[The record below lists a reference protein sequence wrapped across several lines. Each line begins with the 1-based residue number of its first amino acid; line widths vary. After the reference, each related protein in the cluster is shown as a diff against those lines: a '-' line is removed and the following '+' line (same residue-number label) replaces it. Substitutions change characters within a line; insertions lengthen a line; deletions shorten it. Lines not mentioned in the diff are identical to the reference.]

1 MGFKGAKPFCESLS
15 TFFSEESRGP
25 SRPERQVKR
34 DLRGKSQ
41 AEKGKRQ
48 KKKRAHKRMAGCL
61 AADEPLPVDLSGET
75 VYYVG
80 PCFDKNGNPK
90 GAGPTTSGRMDSYA
104 PALYDAGVRATVGKG
119 DRSPAVYDAIK
130 RNGALYLC
138 AIGGAGAL
146 YAKAM
151 VSVHTAAYGDL
162 GTEAIRRMEVRDFPV
177 IVGIDQHGN
186 SIFAK

>member
-1 MGFKGAKPFCESLS
+1 MNDKQGFKHITLPISAEAAATLTAGDYVMLNGAMY
-15 TFFSEESRGP
+15 TA
-25 SRPERQVKR
+25 R
-34 DLRGKSQ
+34 D
-41 AEKGKRQ
+41 A
-48 KKKRAHKRMAGCL
+48 AHKHMAGCL

-90 GAGPTTSGRMDSYA
+90 GAGPTTSGRMDAYA

>member
-1 MGFKGAKPFCESLS
+1 MNDKQGFKHITLPISAEAAATLTAGDYVMLNGAMY
-15 TFFSEESRGP
+15 TA
-25 SRPERQVKR
+25 R
-34 DLRGKSQ
+34 D
-41 AEKGKRQ
+41 A
-48 KKKRAHKRMAGCL
+48 AHKRMAGCL

-90 GAGPTTSGRMDSYA
+90 GAGPTTSGRMDAYA
-104 PALYDAGVRATVGKG
+104 PAL
-119 DRSPAVYDAIK
+119 YDAIK

>member
-1 MGFKGAKPFCESLS
+1 MNDKQGFKHITLPISAEAAATLTAGDYVMLNGAMY
-15 TFFSEESRGP
+15 TA
-25 SRPERQVKR
+25 R
-34 DLRGKSQ
+34 D
-41 AEKGKRQ
+41 A
-48 KKKRAHKRMAGCL
+48 AHKRMSGCL

-80 PCFDKNGNPK
+80 PCSDKNGNPK
-90 GAGPTTSGRMDSYA
+90 GAGPTTSGRMDAYA

-151 VSVHTAAYGDL
+151 ISVHTAAYGDL

>member
-1 MGFKGAKPFCESLS
+1 MNDKQGFKHITLPISAEDAATLTAGDYVMLNGAMY
-15 TFFSEESRGP
+15 TA
-25 SRPERQVKR
+25 R
-34 DLRGKSQ
+34 D
-41 AEKGKRQ
+41 A
-48 KKKRAHKRMAGCL
+48 AHKRMAGCL
-61 AADEPLPVDLSGET
+61 AAGEPLPVDLSGET

-90 GAGPTTSGRMDSYA
+90 GAGPTTSGRMDAYA

>member
-1 MGFKGAKPFCESLS
+1 MNDKQGFKHITLPISAEAAATLTAGDYVMLNGAMY
-15 TFFSEESRGP
+15 TA
-25 SRPERQVKR
+25 R
-34 DLRGKSQ
+34 D
-41 AEKGKRQ
+41 A
-48 KKKRAHKRMAGCL
+48 AHKRMPGCL

-90 GAGPTTSGRMDSYA
+90 GAGPTTSGRMDAYA

>member
-1 MGFKGAKPFCESLS
+1 MNDKQGFKHITLPISAEVAATLTAGDYVMLNGAMY
-15 TFFSEESRGP
+15 TA
-25 SRPERQVKR
+25 R
-34 DLRGKSQ
+34 D
-41 AEKGKRQ
+41 A
-48 KKKRAHKRMAGCL
+48 AHKRMAGCL

-90 GAGPTTSGRMDSYA
+90 GAGPTTSGRMDAYA